1 MFLCDPLPTEKV
13 LPAPMA
19 RIMSTVLSLLAAEP
33 LLSYESLL
41 KVMWDTGEEFE
52 STIMEELRESKVKNI
67 LIHSFIALA
76 GMGAR
81 KGEALAPLEFK
92 NNDVMHDS
100 FIALAGMGA
109 RKGGALAPLE

>member
-52 STIMEELRESKVKNI
+52 STIMEELREAKVKNI
-67 LIHSFIALA
+67 LIHSFFNS
-76 GMGAR
+76 AR
-81 KGEALAPLEFK
+81 RHGRPQ
-92 NNDVMHDS
+92 
-100 FIALAGMGA
+100 
-109 RKGGALAPLE
+109 GGSTCSPGI